1 MVETRQNLKNKRVD
15 FRSQRDEL
23 ENFCR
28 IKLIKIKKISAVPA
42 LLGWTKSKGSK
53 ATPYSKYRSHH
64 ARTSSGQILKAL
76 NGQVLN
82 ISYIIKDINYI
93 DKIIPQAI

>member
-1 MVETRQNLKNKRVD
+1 MPLRSEKVKNLIMVGTRQNLKNKRVD
-15 FRSQRDEL
+15 FRVQKEEI
-23 ENFCR
+23 ENFSR

-53 ATPYSKYRSHH
+53 ATSYSKYRSHY

-76 NGQVLN
+76 NGQVLP
-82 ISYIIKDINYI
+82 I
-93 DKIIPQAI
+93 

>member
-1 MVETRQNLKNKRVD
+1 MPLRSEKVKNLIMVETRQNLKNKRID
-15 FRSQRDEL
+15 FRSQREEL
-23 ENFCR
+23 ENFSR

-64 ARTSSGQILKAL
+64 ARTSSGQILKASKFEVQMVKYYQ
-76 NGQVLN
+76 N
-82 ISYIIKDINYI
+82 K
-93 DKIIPQAI
+93 